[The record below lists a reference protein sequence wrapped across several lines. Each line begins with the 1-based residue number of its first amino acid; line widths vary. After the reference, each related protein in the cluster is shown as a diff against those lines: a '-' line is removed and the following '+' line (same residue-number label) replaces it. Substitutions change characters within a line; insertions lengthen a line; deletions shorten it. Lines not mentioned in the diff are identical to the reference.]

1 MTGLTLASVCIIP
14 GDVLEGNR
22 KVAAYL
28 DAKAT
33 AEQKEAIVAAH
44 TSQLGGPLA
53 DLLQSL
59 PPLRPPARAGGPH
72 LIGLLLGGYLGVWVY
87 FGLVPYLADGP
98 LHAAMGQV
106 PAVRAAA
113 QGICGSYRP
122 RTPGGLI
129 TRD

>member
-1 MTGLTLASVCIIP
+1 MSGLTLASVCIIP

-28 DAKAT
+28 DDKAT
-33 AEQKEAIVAAH
+33 PEQMEAIVAAH
-44 TSQLGGPLA
+44 TGELA
-53 DLLQSL
+53 DRWRICSNLC
-59 PPLRPPARAGGPH
+59 RRFVRRRAGGPR

-87 FGLVPYLADGP
+87 FGLVPYLADGL